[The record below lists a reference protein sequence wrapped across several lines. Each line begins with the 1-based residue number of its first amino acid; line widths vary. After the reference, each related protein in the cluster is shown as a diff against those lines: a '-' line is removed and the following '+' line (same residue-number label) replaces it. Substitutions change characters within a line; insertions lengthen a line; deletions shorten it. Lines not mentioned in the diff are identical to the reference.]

1 MTYFSSREKSW
12 SVRKARKLTA
22 TLQYG
27 TENTLVAI
35 QANYWFTGHRP
46 DERSIFMPHY
56 ITAVSLTVK

>member
-1 MTYFSSREKSW
+1 M
-12 SVRKARKLTA
+12 RKLTA

-46 DERSIFMPHY
+46 DERSMFMPHY